1 MSLVSTTRIK
11 LGVCFPHLYGCASF
25 HSGTFVEKRVAH
37 MSSSIAELACGIIC
51 GCLPTC
57 PTFFQVVYSKLRP
70 KEGRNI
76 YSRDR
81 MSKVGRFK
89 STLGSGS
96 HSRGLRRWDRPF
108 GSTAA
113 LNNDQYLE
121 LGQRYATPEHQ
132 IAVQQ
137 RGQEENLAMPNGIRK
152 TVRLEQSA
160 Q

>member
-1 MSLVSTTRIK
+1 MSLVSTTQIK
-11 LGVCFPHLYGCASF
+11 LGVYFPHLYGCASL
-25 HSGTFVEKRVAH
+25 HSGTFIEKIVAH
-37 MSSSIAELACGIIC
+37 MCSSIAELACGIIC

-57 PTFFQVVYSKLRP
+57 PTFFQLVYSKVRS
-70 KEGRNI
+70 KEGRKI
-76 YSRDR
+76 YSMDST
-81 MSKVGRFK
+81 SKVGRIK

-96 HSRGLRRWDRPF
+96 LNRGFRRWDRPF

-113 LNNDQYLE
+113 LKNDQYLE
-121 LGQRYATPEHQ
+121 LGQRHATPEHQ

-137 RGQEENLAMPNGIRK
+137 HVQEENLAMPNAIRK